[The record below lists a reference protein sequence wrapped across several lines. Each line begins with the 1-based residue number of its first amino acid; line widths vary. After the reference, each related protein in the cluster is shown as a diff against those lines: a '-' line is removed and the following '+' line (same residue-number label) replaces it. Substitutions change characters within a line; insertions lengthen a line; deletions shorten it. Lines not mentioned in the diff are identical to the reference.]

1 MMMMNWY
8 TFHHQGE
15 KIEIGANCW
24 QAAFRMVQDLEDVAT
39 EPFGYWE
46 ERTYE
51 PRTWVWRTRQH

>member
-1 MMMMNWY
+1 MMNWY

-24 QAAFRMVQDLEDVAT
+24 QAAFRMLQDIEDVAL

-51 PRTWVWRTRQH
+51 PRTFVWRTRQH

>member
-1 MMMMNWY
+1 MNWY
-8 TFHHQGE
+8 MFHHQGE

-24 QAAFRMVQDLEDVAT
+24 QAAFQMVGDLEDVGT

-51 PRTWVWRTRQH
+51 PRTFVWRTRQH

>member
-1 MMMMNWY
+1 MMNWY

-24 QAAFRMVQDLEDVAT
+24 QTAFRMVQDLEDVAT

-46 ERTYE
+46 ERTFE